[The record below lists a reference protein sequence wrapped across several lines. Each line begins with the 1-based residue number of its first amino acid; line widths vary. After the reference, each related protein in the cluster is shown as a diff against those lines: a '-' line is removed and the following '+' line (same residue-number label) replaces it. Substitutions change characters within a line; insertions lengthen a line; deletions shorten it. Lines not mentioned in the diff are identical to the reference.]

1 MTNEEA
7 ELAILR
13 SVDKVTNQKSIA
25 TEIGYSVGKVNYV
38 LNGLIVK
45 GLIKA
50 ERFINSKSKVQYK
63 YLLTPTGIKEKI
75 ALTDKFIEIKKEEY
89 DRLQKQKKEYEEMY
103 DLLNLNKCPSK

>member
-25 TEIGYSVGKVNYV
+25 AEIGYSVGKVNYV
-38 LNGLIVK
+38 LNGLIEK
-45 GLIKA
+45 GLIKVD
-50 ERFINSKSKVQYK
+50 RFINSKSKVQYK